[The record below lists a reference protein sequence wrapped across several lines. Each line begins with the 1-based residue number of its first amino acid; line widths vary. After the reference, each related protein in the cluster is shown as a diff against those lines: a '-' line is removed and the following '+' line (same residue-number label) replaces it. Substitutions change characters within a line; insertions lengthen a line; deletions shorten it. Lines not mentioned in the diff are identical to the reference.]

1 MTEQEMPINTPCPV
15 CGNRTLRYRA
25 TELEIPHF
33 GKCLETLIYCTT
45 CGFKHTDIMIMETRE
60 PTRYEMKIETEKDMN
75 ARVVRSTSGTI
86 TIPELGAKL
95 EPGPYSEAFIT
106 NVEGVLNRFVDILLQ
121 LLHTY
126 PAKKDEI
133 LDVMRKIGHIR
144 HGKMNATIILEDP
157 FGNSAIISDKA
168 TKRKLTKDEIKN
180 LKTGEITVDLRK
192 QEE

>member
-25 TELEIPHF
+25 NELEIPHF
-33 GKCLETLIYCTT
+33 GKCLETLIYCTS
-45 CGFKHTDIMIMETRE
+45 CGFKHTDIMILETRE
-60 PTRYEMKIETEKDMN
+60 PTRYEMKIETENDMN

-126 PAKKDEI
+126 PAKKGEI
-133 LDVMRKIGHIR
+133 LDVMRKIGYIR

-180 LKTGEITVDLRK
+180 LKTGEITVDLRNH
-192 QEE
+192 E